1 MQEKLDQ
8 SCSRQTQFQSC
19 VREAEL
25 WLPEP
30 GKVVAAMG
38 AAMEPHGK
46 WYREVD
52 VTEPRKEKQTTYVG
66 CGFQQ
71 PPKVVR

>member
-1 MQEKLDQ
+1 M
-8 SCSRQTQFQSC
+8 
-19 VREAEL
+19 

-52 VTEPRKEKQTTYVG
+52 VTEPRKEKQTKYVG

-71 PPKVVR
+71 LPKVVR